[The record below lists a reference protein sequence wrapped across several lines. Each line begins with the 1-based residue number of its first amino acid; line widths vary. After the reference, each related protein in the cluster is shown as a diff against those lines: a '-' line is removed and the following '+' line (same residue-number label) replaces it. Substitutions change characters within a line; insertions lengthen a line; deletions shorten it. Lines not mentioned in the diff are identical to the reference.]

1 MTGNLDIAGNVFL
14 AGSNVGKD
22 GRKQIVGAHALNL
35 RRNFL
40 AALESQQGQRT
51 ICIPAP
57 PRAKD
62 WRSARRLYQDVL
74 HSFGTQ
80 EMKNVGQRKAV
91 LLGEC
96 DVDTVIRGSGLQFEI
111 ETAAKAFAQRQAP
124 GFVDASTKGCVDD

>member
-1 MTGNLDIAGNVFL
+1 MIGDLDVAGNVFL
-14 AGSNVGKD
+14 ARGNVGED
-22 GRKQIVGAHALNL
+22 RRQQIVGAHTLYL

-40 AALESQQGQRT
+40 AALKSQEGEGA

-57 PRAKD
+57 PGGKD
-62 WRSARRLYQDVL
+62 WRSARRLYKDVL

-96 DVDTVIRGSGLQFEI
+96 DVDTVIRGRGLQFEI
-111 ETAAKAFAQRQAP
+111 ETAAKA
-124 GFVDASTKGCVDD
+124 